1 MKKLFTILL
10 ILAATSFVANAQ
22 SAKKT
27 AAKKTPKT
35 TCAFSQGNNVVGASI
50 GFGLPGALIGLSYER
65 GFENDLFGVSGLNL
79 GAGAV
84 GGFYSYAN
92 SSSNN
97 GVTVNTSSS
106 VINIMLRGALHY
118 QFVKNLDTYV
128 ALNVGASHVEAASEG
143 SSHGYSTGGSTSNT
157 GFGGGLLVGARYYFL
172 PYLGAGAEFGFGSA
186 VAGANLC
193 VFFKF

>member
-1 MKKLFTILL
+1 MKKFIALLL
-10 ILAATSFVANAQ
+10 IVAATTLAANEQ
-22 SAKKT
+22 AKK
-27 AAKKTPKT
+27 AATKKQAAT
-35 TCAFSQGNNVVGASI
+35 TYAFSAGDNVVGASV
-50 GFGLPGALIGLSYER
+50 GFGLPGALLGVSYER
-65 GFENDLFGVSGLNL
+65 GFKNDLFGVRAQL
-79 GAGAV
+79 GVALWV
-84 GGFYSYAN
+84 VLLICH
-92 SSSNN
+92 SSEQN
-97 GVTVNTSSS
+97 GVTVTARSS
-106 VINIMLRGALHY
+106 VINIMRACSAH

-128 ALNVGASHVEAASEG
+128 SLNVGASHVEAASEG

>member
-1 MKKLFTILL
+1 MKKFIALLL
-10 ILAATSFVANAQ
+10 IVAATTFAANAQ
-22 SAKKT
+22 AKK
-27 AAKKTPKT
+27 AATKKQAAT
-35 TCAFSQGNNVVGASI
+35 TYAFSAGDNVVGASV
-50 GFGLPGALIGLSYER
+50 GFGLPGALLGVSYER
-65 GFENDLFGVSGLNL
+65 GFKNDLFGVSGLNL
-79 GAGAV
+79 GVGAV

-92 SSSNN
+92 SSNSN

-143 SSHGYSTGGSTSNT
+143 SSNGYSTGGSTSNT